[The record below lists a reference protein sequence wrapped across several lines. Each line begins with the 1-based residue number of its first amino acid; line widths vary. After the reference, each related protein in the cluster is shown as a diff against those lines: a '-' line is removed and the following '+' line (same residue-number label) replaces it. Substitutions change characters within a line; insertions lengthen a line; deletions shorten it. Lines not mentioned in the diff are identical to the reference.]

1 MIVKRRRL
9 GIIALFAVVFSAGIF
24 LGSYVTAVR
33 YEYRISYGE
42 GSKALIQLDL
52 LNNNRTET
60 VVDIYKGNLVASF
73 AAIRTLPGWSKI
85 FNPSHKD
92 SPKPDAKMESY
103 QKIIELLEGHFA
115 LEVYGISQREL
126 NEILESH
133 FAHYQVFTVRMD

>member
-1 MIVKRRRL
+1 MILKRRRL

-60 VVDIYKGNLVASF
+60 VVDINKGNLVASF
-73 AAIRTLPGWSKI
+73 AAIRTLPGWSQI
-85 FNPSHKD
+85 FNPSQKD
-92 SPKPDAKMESY
+92 SPKPAAKMETY

-133 FAHYQVFTVRMD
+133 FAHYQVFTMRMD